1 MTLKLPDSP
10 TPEQLQAIALVII
23 RQTFEDTAESLR
35 DLAPLDGGGWQ
46 AVYSADGVDF
56 NITYSESEGFEKWP
70 VGVAAN

>member
-1 MTLKLPDSP
+1 MLTLPDNP
-10 TPEQLQAIALVII
+10 TPEQLQAIALATI

-70 VGVAAN
+70 VGGGQDG